1 MMSLNLLRF
10 LLFHCLLP
18 AAAECFD
25 QGDGRDELLAT
36 QGGGGKFDVQGGA
49 LSGGDFEI
57 GDEAVAVLIVNNLKL
72 FTGGNEGV
80 AFRGVLVG
88 EKRLGG
94 KVVFHL
100 GEGRQHALAIGGDH
114 FFVSRLR
121 QAQPGAKFS
130 AFKDR
135 QGYGGSDSPETTRP
149 IKQGASTEALEA
161 RKTVQLN
168 GWEKGGL
175 GDADAGVRRGHAPFG
190 GGDIRSALQQLRRQL
205 GRD

>member
-57 GDEAVAVLIVNNLKL
+57 GDEAVAVLVVNDLKL

-100 GEGRQHALAIGGDH
+100 GEGCQYALAIGGDH
-114 FFVSRLR
+114 LFVSCLR
-121 QAQPGAKFS
+121 QTQTCAKS
-130 AFKDR
+130 
-135 QGYGGSDSPETTRP
+135 SPFEER
-149 IKQGASTEALEA
+149 
-161 RKTVQLN
+161 
-168 GWEKGGL
+168 
-175 GDADAGVRRGHAPFG
+175 
-190 GGDIRSALQQLRRQL
+190 
-205 GRD
+205 